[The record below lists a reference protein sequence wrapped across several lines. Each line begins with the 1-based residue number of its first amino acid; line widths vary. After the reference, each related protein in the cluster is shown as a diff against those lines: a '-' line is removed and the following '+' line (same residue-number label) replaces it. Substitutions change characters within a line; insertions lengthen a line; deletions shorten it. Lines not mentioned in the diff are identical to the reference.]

1 MTKQD
6 EPGVTILS
14 LLRMLKRKQKIW
26 PVVEM
31 STCGHCKT
39 EYDIHKGHMC
49 PYIKKLY
56 EGLKDNG

>member
-1 MTKQD
+1 MDTE
-6 EPGVTILS
+6 EPGVTVLS
-14 LLRMLKRKQKIW
+14 LLRMLKRKQKIR

-56 EGLKDNG
+56 EELKDNG

>member
-14 LLRMLKRKQKIW
+14 LLRMLKRKQKIR

-56 EGLKDNG
+56 EGLKYNG